1 MISVSKKKVANY
13 SRLVVSNS
21 SQTITTV
28 RTSSSIDM
36 QQQSKSLLN
45 KQSSIDLC
53 FPATLTSDTTTLTTQ
68 QLTGIIHQPPI
79 LPTTFINGN
88 NLSTYDNNSSLDES
102 KTSDTSNLS
111 LSLTQI
117 AQKVN
122 NRHRRLSR

>member
-1 MISVSKKKVANY
+1 M
-13 SRLVVSNS
+13 
-21 SQTITTV
+21 
-28 RTSSSIDM
+28 
-36 QQQSKSLLN
+36 
-45 KQSSIDLC
+45 DLC
-53 FPATLTSDTTTLTTQ
+53 LLATLTSDTTTLTTQ

-88 NLSTYDNNSSLDES
+88 NISTYDNNNSSLDDS
-102 KTSDTSNLS
+102 KTSDTGNLS